1 MPTIYQDSVAEE
13 INRSRAL
20 LQQASKVGV
29 KEAAR
34 IAGVHPATLWRLKKR
49 AKNGGRLFD
58 GRHLNPG
65 AASCI
70 DETRMMWALGYLAAH
85 QGVAIAQVCKELNL
99 VAMRE
104 KWPATNYHSLRRAI
118 AKLPSDL
125 KTILMEGGKAVYENT
140 AIVGQ
145 RVSSRPLELVQA
157 DFTETPVWTV
167 NPATG
172 ETMAAY
178 MSGTIDTYSR
188 VVMGL
193 EFHLTPPDAISA
205 ARAFTKAF
213 LPKGDAR
220 MPFFGMPETVQ
231 TDNAKVYIGGLL
243 SAMAV
248 RAGFILD
255 YTPINCPGANGKIER
270 FFQTFE
276 SYFFSKLPGYTAQ
289 SNGKAK
295 AEARGVI
302 PYTVLQSLAQKA
314 LFEYHSTVHSGIGT
328 TPWEAWHE
336 GVQNSP
342 GYFLPPREMREK
354 LRIGI
359 AVDVK
364 REGVTVLGSQY
375 SGKCLAGMV
384 DMPITVLTSAAGG
397 DQSVDA
403 YFAGNFIGKLRPVP
417 FVADE
422 INQARLGRT
431 MKLSSFRKKMR
442 ESLKKCP
449 PTDAPQTVVPSE
461 ERKRIRSE
469 QKKTPRKRTIKPARF
484 EVETQKEV
492 NE

>member
-1 MPTIYQDSVAEE
+1 MSTIYQDSVAEE

-20 LQQASKVGV
+20 LQRAEKVGV
-29 KEAAR
+29 KEAAKS
-34 IAGVHPATLWRLKKR
+34 AGLHPATLWRLKKR
-49 AKNGGRLFD
+49 VKEGGRLFD

-65 AASCI
+65 AAGSI
-70 DETRMMWALGYLAAH
+70 DETRMKWSLGYLAAH
-85 QGVAIAQVCKELNL
+85 QGVALAQVCKELNL
-99 VAMRE
+99 VALRE
-104 KWPATNYHSLRRAI
+104 KWPATNYYTLRRAI
-118 AKLPSDL
+118 EKLPADV
-125 KTILMEGGKAVYENT
+125 KTILMQGGKAVYEKT
-140 AIVGQ
+140 AIVGR

-167 NPATG
+167 HPATG

-188 VVMGL
+188 VILGL
-193 EFHLTPPDAISA
+193 EFHLSPPDAIGA

-213 LPKGDAR
+213 SPKGDAR
-220 MPFFGMPETVQ
+220 MPFFGLPETVQ

-276 SYFFSKLPGYTAQ
+276 SYFFSKLPGYTGQ

-295 AEARGVI
+295 AETRGVV
-302 PYTVLQSLAQKA
+302 PFTVLQSLAQKA
-314 LFEYHSTVHSGIGT
+314 LFEYHSTIHSEIGT

-336 GVQNSP
+336 AIQNSP
-342 GYFLPPREMREK
+342 GYFMAPREIREK
-354 LRIGI
+354 LRIGV
-359 AVDVK
+359 AVDVE
-364 REGVTVLGSQY
+364 REGVTVLGCTY

-384 DMPITVLTSAAGG
+384 GMPITVLTSAEGG

-422 INQARLGRT
+422 INHARLGRKL
-431 MKLSSFRKKMR
+431 KLSAFRKKMR

-449 PTDAPQTVVPSE
+449 PTNDPTTVVPSE
-461 ERKRIRSE
+461 ERKRIQVA
-469 QKKTPRKRTIKPARF
+469 QKKSPRKRTIKPARF
-484 EVETQKEV
+484 EVETQKEGL
-492 NE
+492 